1 MRRWVL
7 LVLALGL
14 IALGGAPVH
23 ASGVTTASGTW
34 SLEPQSRDRGGD
46 GFIDGDGG
54 VPRSGPLSADPSQ
67 QYVGAGNGIAQPNE
81 RLIDGSLSWYLPTK
95 GLTVRLNACAS
106 KGTTYTWLI
115 RSGNTLVTRTAER
128 SLTKKKCRTRVSL
141 APGRYTFTLVVR
153 GVGRTARVAVPANV
167 RNRVIVSLGD
177 SYASGEG
184 NPRNIDAW
192 LGLRSPFGSF
202 RAYYD
207 DDRCRRSAQAAPAQA
222 ALRLEQADR
231 RSTVTFVHL
240 ACSGASIQ
248 RGILAPQST
257 GIPAQIDALAALAK
271 ATPIDAIVISVG
283 GNDIGFGTILE
294 TCLLN
299 NDCPLARANSGPLS
313 RYPTIQEGAQQLL
326 GQLER
331 DFRTL
336 NERIRA
342 ITPNTPIYITMYP
355 DITRNA
361 AGGPCSYLGMP
372 QRDFA
377 WARDTLLVPNPAPT
391 YTYRTAAGSPVSLAL
406 PNGSL
411 NAQVARTQALGWQ
424 PIVQSWAA
432 SGESAR
438 GHGICALDESWVI
451 GVNFNGNTSGSFHP
465 NPRGQIAIADAIVTA
480 MSAGA

>member
-14 IALGGAPVH
+14 IPLSVTPVQ
-23 ASGVTTASGTW
+23 ASGVATASGTW

-46 GFIDGDGG
+46 RFIDGDGG
-54 VPRSGPLSADPSQ
+54 VPSSGALSADPSKD
-67 QYVGAGNGIAQPNE
+67 YVGAGNGVAQPNE
-81 RLIDGSLSWYLPTK
+81 RLIDGSLSWYLPAE
-95 GLTVRLNACAS
+95 GLTVRLNACTS
-106 KGTTYTWLI
+106 KGNTYTWLI
-115 RSGNTLVTRTAER
+115 RSGGELVTRTAER
-128 SLTKKKCRTRVSL
+128 PLTKKKCRTRVSL
-141 APGRYTFTLVVR
+141 APGQYTFTLVVR
-153 GVGRTARVAVPANV
+153 GSGRTARVTLPANV

-184 NPRNIDAW
+184 NPRNVDAW
-192 LGLRSPFGSF
+192 LGLRSPLGSF

-207 DDRCRRSAQAAPAQA
+207 DERCRRSAQAAPAQA

-248 RGILAPQST
+248 RGILAPQSS

-313 RYPTIQEGAQQLL
+313 RYPNIQEGAQQLL

-336 NERIRA
+336 NQRIRA

-377 WARDTLLVPNPAPT
+377 WARDTLLVPNPAANYP
-391 YTYRTAAGSPVSLAL
+391 YRTAAGTTVPLPL

-424 PIVQSWAA
+424 PIIESWAA

-465 NPRGQIAIADAIVTA
+465 NPRGQIAIANAIVNA
-480 MSAGA
+480 MSSAG